1 MTREQSDK
9 IAHGNSALGQTAGK
23 TMAEVG
29 LVRKTAVVIKPEY
42 AGCLVLDFVAAR
54 FTYRS
59 REEWRQ
65 EFDAGRFLLCG
76 ERAVS
81 QSLLAA
87 GDRLVYLLP
96 ELPEPPVD
104 QNFAV
109 LYEDDDLLAV
119 DKPARLPC
127 HPAGSFFRHTL
138 WALLRERHGIAGP
151 SLINRLDRE
160 TSGIVLVAKNKQ
172 AARLCYQQ
180 FASRQVHKRYLVM
193 VEGEFPFPALQADG
207 CLAPDPASAI
217 RKKVRFYPSGAA
229 AEPPAE
235 AVPCS
240 TVLRRLRS
248 DNGISL
254 LEAIP
259 LTGRCH
265 QIRATLCSLGF
276 PVVGDKLYG
285 VDEQLFLRFRQGG
298 LTTADQ
304 QRLRLDRQALHAAT
318 LRLRHPLSGRE
329 LEFSSTLPEA
339 MQNLLGQ
346 GGDTV
351 PCIHLH
357 HHPPTLL
364 YRSLPTCRPG

>member
-1 MTREQSDK
+1 MT
-9 IAHGNSALGQTAGK
+9 
-23 TMAEVG
+23 EVR

-65 EFDAGRFLLCG
+65 ELDAGRFLLSG
-76 ERAVS
+76 VRAVS

-109 LYEDDDLLAV
+109 LYEDDDLLVV

-138 WALLRERHGIAGP
+138 WALLQERHGLPKP

-180 FASRQVHKRYLVM
+180 FASRQVHKRYLVL
-193 VEGEFPFPALQADG
+193 VEGRVSVCG
-207 CLAPDPASAI
+207 SA
-217 RKKVRFYPSGAA
+217 G
-229 AEPPAE
+229 
-235 AVPCS
+235 
-240 TVLRRLRS
+240 
-248 DNGISL
+248 
-254 LEAIP
+254 
-259 LTGRCH
+259 
-265 QIRATLCSLGF
+265 
-276 PVVGDKLYG
+276 
-285 VDEQLFLRFRQGG
+285 
-298 LTTADQ
+298 
-304 QRLRLDRQALHAAT
+304 
-318 LRLRHPLSGRE
+318 
-329 LEFSSTLPEA
+329 
-339 MQNLLGQ
+339 
-346 GGDTV
+346 
-351 PCIHLH
+351 
-357 HHPPTLL
+357 
-364 YRSLPTCRPG
+364 

>member
-1 MTREQSDK
+1 
-9 IAHGNSALGQTAGK
+9 
-23 TMAEVG
+23 MAEVG

-65 EFDAGRFLLCG
+65 ELDAGRFLLGG
-76 ERAVS
+76 ERAAS
-81 QSLLAA
+81 HSLLAA
-87 GDRLVYLLP
+87 GDRLVYLMP
-96 ELPEPPVD
+96 ELQEPPVD
-104 QNFAV
+104 QDFVV

-127 HPAGSFFRHTL
+127 HPGGIFFRHTL
-138 WALLRERHGIAGP
+138 WTLLQERHGIVGP

-180 FASRQVHKRYLVM
+180 FAGRQVHKRYLVL
-193 VEGEFPFPALQADG
+193 VEGEFPFADLQADG

-217 RKKVRFYPSGAA
+217 RKKLRFYPQDA
-229 AEPPAE
+229 AEMTFSR
-235 AVPCS
+235 AVQCS
-240 TVLRRLRS
+240 TGLRLLCRR
-248 DNGISL
+248 GEISL

-259 LTGRCH
+259 VTGRNH

-285 VDEQLFLRFRQGG
+285 VDEELFLRFRQGG
-298 LTTADQ
+298 LTAADH

-318 LRLRHPLSGRE
+318 LCLRHPLSGRE
-329 LEFSSTLPEA
+329 LEFRSPLPAA
-339 MQNLLGQ
+339 MQSLLGL

-351 PCIHLH
+351 PFI
-357 HHPPTLL
+357 
-364 YRSLPTCRPG
+364 

>member
-1 MTREQSDK
+1 MKIRVIDKSGHDGEAEPQST
-9 IAHGNSALGQTAGK
+9 GNPLPDTLLA
-23 TMAEVG
+23 
-29 LVRKTAVVIKPEY
+29 RKTAVVVKPEY

-59 REEWRQ
+59 REAWQQ
-65 EFDAGRFLLCG
+65 ELEAGRFLLGG
-76 ERAVS
+76 ERAAS
-81 QSLLAA
+81 HSLLAA

-96 ELPEPPVD
+96 ELQEPPVD
-104 QNFAV
+104 QDFVV
-109 LYEDDDLLAV
+109 LYEDDDLLVV
-119 DKPARLPC
+119 DKPASLPC
-127 HPAGSFFRHTL
+127 HPAGCFFRHTL
-138 WALLRERHGIAGP
+138 WTLLQERHGLPKP

-180 FASRQVHKRYLVM
+180 FASRQVHKRYLVL
-193 VEGEFPFPALQADG
+193 VEGEFPFADLQADG
-207 CLAPDPASAI
+207 CLAPDPASII
-217 RKKVRFYPSGAA
+217 RKKVRFYPSDVIAA
-229 AEPPAE
+229 APAG

-259 LTGRCH
+259 VTGRCH

-298 LTTADQ
+298 LTAADH
-304 QRLRLDRQALHAAT
+304 QRLRLERQALHAAT
-318 LRLRHPLSGRE
+318 LRLRHPSSGRE
-329 LEFSSTLPEA
+329 LEFRSPLPAA
-339 MQNLLGQ
+339 MQSLLGL
-346 GGDTV
+346 GGETV
-351 PCIHLH
+351 PFI
-357 HHPPTLL
+357 
-364 YRSLPTCRPG
+364 